1 MILEIQNIPLKT
13 GLFVRRNQ
21 ISGPVLNGTFCI
33 SIYCKMDGVY
43 VERKADLLF
52 KKIFV

>member
-1 MILEIQNIPLKT
+1 MVMEIQYVPLKT
-13 GLFVRRNQ
+13 GLLVRRNQ
-21 ISGPVLNGTFCI
+21 ISGPVFNGTFCI
-33 SIYCKMDGVY
+33 SVYCKMDGVK